1 MFSFFKKK
9 NSQTHKLCY
18 EVDLHSHI
26 LPGIDDGSPNTE
38 KSIGLIREMQNGELE
53 KLSQLLILQKKLSKI
68 LQKP

>member
-38 KSIGLIREMQNGELE
+38 KSIGLIR
-53 KLSQLLILQKKLSKI
+53 
-68 LQKP
+68 